1 MPSTT
6 KTTIS
11 QTHHGVF
18 SSSVEVVDAVVVD
31 AVEVVDAVVVDAV
44 VVEESPGK

>member
-6 KTTIS
+6 KTTII

-18 SSSVEVVDAVVVD
+18 LSSVVVDAVVVD
-31 AVEVVDAVVVDAV
+31 AVVVDAVVVDAV

>member
-6 KTTIS
+6 RTTIS

-18 SSSVEVVDAVVVD
+18 LSFVEV
-31 AVEVVDAVVVDAV
+31 VVDAVVVDAV
-44 VVEESPGK
+44 VVDAVVVDDIPGK